1 MPVKPGGPAALDMEH
16 PPSGHRERVR
26 DPRPVAPPPHGLGAH
41 DGGGTAR
48 RELLEAREARG
59 EVVGL
64 HVVRDAPDVHHL
76 LNPVSPEEPDEL
88 SGGVGG
94 VADGVH
100 GPRRDDAHRNL
111 RSARV
116 REGLPVMSVRRLDC
130 TTRTGTAVKHFR
142 VVALRDIG
150 FDITE

>member
-16 PPSGHRERVR
+16 SPSGRRERVG

-48 RELLEAREARG
+48 RELLEAREAR
-59 EVVGL
+59 VV
-64 HVVRDAPDVHHL
+64 VDAPDIHHL

-100 GPRRDDAHRNL
+100 GPRRNDAHRNL

-116 REGLPVMSVRRLDC
+116 REGIPVMSVRRLDC
-130 TTRTGTAVKHFR
+130 TTRVTG
-142 VVALRDIG
+142 
-150 FDITE
+150 